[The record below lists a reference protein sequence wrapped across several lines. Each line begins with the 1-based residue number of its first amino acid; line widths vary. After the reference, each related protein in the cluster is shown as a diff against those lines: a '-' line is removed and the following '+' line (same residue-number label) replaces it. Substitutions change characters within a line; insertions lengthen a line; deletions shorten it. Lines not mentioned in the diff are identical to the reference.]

1 MLRPLNRE
9 EPPMKPRWKLPEIP
23 ANEGQID
30 IPSLPAA
37 AHPPTQPT
45 ALDRCLVENGF
56 LLGAH
61 SIRVHLQ
68 LADRLRAC
76 GFLVRWIERDWI
88 HPVWSLRMF
97 AGTAVDADSI
107 KAVRKQVRRA
117 LREVGLWVNWDGVS
131 VSISG
136 KLIIA
141 AFVHEAG
148 FPGRM
153 SFSCKGKAVK
163 PGALRNIRPGQR

>member
-1 MLRPLNRE
+1 
-9 EPPMKPRWKLPEIP
+9 MKPRWILPEIP

-30 IPSLPAA
+30 LPPLPAA
-37 AHPPTQPT
+37 AHPQTQPT
-45 ALDRCLVENGF
+45 ALDRCLVERGF

-61 SIRVHLQ
+61 SIRVHVQ
-68 LADRLRAC
+68 LADQLRAC

-88 HPVWSLRMF
+88 HPVWSARLF
-97 AGTAVDADSI
+97 AGTAIDADSL

-117 LREVGLWVNWDGVS
+117 LREVGLWVEWDGVT

-136 KLIIA
+136 NLIIV

-148 FPGRM
+148 FPSRM

-163 PGALRNIRPGQR
+163 AGNLRNIRGGQ

>member
-1 MLRPLNRE
+1 
-9 EPPMKPRWKLPEIP
+9 MKPRWNPPQIP

-30 IPSLPAA
+30 IPDLPAA
-37 AHPPTQPT
+37 AHPQTQPT
-45 ALDRCLVENGF
+45 ALDRCLVENGL

-61 SIRVHLQ
+61 SIRVHMQ

-76 GFLVRWIERDWI
+76 GFIVRWIERDWI
-88 HPVWSLRMF
+88 HPVWFVRLF
-97 AGTAVDADSI
+97 AGTAMDADSL

-117 LREVGLWVNWDGVS
+117 LREIGLWVESDGVT

-148 FPGRM
+148 FSGRV

-163 PGALRNIRPGQR
+163 PGAPRNIRGGLPSESGG

>member
-1 MLRPLNRE
+1 
-9 EPPMKPRWKLPEIP
+9 MKPRWKLPEIP

-30 IPSLPAA
+30 LPDLPAA
-37 AHPPTQPT
+37 ANPPTQPT
-45 ALDRCLVENGF
+45 ALDQCLAKNGF
-56 LLGAH
+56 SLGAL

-76 GFLVRWIERDWI
+76 GFIVRWIERDWI
-88 HPVWSLRMF
+88 HPVWFARLF
-97 AGTAVDADSI
+97 AGTAVDADSL

-136 KLIIA
+136 KLIIV

-153 SFSCKGKAVK
+153 SFSSKGGKAVK
-163 PGALRNIRPGQR
+163 PGALRNIRPGLP

>member
-1 MLRPLNRE
+1 
-9 EPPMKPRWKLPEIP
+9 MKPRWKLPEIP

-37 AHPPTQPT
+37 AHPQTQPT
-45 ALDRCLVENGF
+45 ALDRCLVERGF

-61 SIRVHLQ
+61 SLRIHLK

-76 GFLVRWIERDWI
+76 GFIVRWIERDSI
-88 HPVWSLRMF
+88 HPVWSARLF
-97 AGTAVDADSI
+97 AGTAMDADSI
-107 KAVRKQVRRA
+107 KAVRKHVRRA
-117 LREVGLWVNWDGVS
+117 LREVGLWLNWDGVT

-136 KLIIA
+136 RLIIV

-153 SFSCKGKAVK
+153 SFSDRSKSVK

>member
-1 MLRPLNRE
+1 MRPHR
-9 EPPMKPRWKLPEIP
+9 KPPEIP

-30 IPSLPAA
+30 IPDLPAA
-37 AHPPTQPT
+37 AHPQTQPT

-76 GFLVRWIERDWI
+76 GFLVRWIERDWF
-88 HPVWSLRMF
+88 HPVWSVRMF
-97 AGTAVDADSI
+97 AGTAVDADSL
-107 KAVRKQVRRA
+107 KAVRRLVRRA
-117 LREVGLWVNWDGVS
+117 LREVGLWVRWDGVT

-148 FPGRM
+148 FPGRV

>member
-1 MLRPLNRE
+1 
-9 EPPMKPRWKLPEIP
+9 MKPRWKLPEIP

-30 IPSLPAA
+30 IPDLPAA
-37 AHPPTQPT
+37 AHPQTQPT

-76 GFLVRWIERDWI
+76 GFLVRWVERDGI
-88 HPVWSLRMF
+88 HPVWHLRLF
-97 AGTAVDADSI
+97 AGTAMDADNY

-117 LREVGLWVNWDGVS
+117 LREIGLWVNWDGVS

-141 AFVHEAG
+141 AFVHVAG
-148 FPGRM
+148 FPGRV
-153 SFSCKGKAVK
+153 SFSSKGKAVK
-163 PGALRNIRPGQR
+163 PGALRNIRPSQR

>member
-1 MLRPLNRE
+1 
-9 EPPMKPRWKLPEIP
+9 MKPRWNPAQIP
-23 ANEGQID
+23 SNDGQID
-30 IPSLPAA
+30 LPALPAA
-37 AHPPTQPT
+37 ANPPTQPT
-45 ALDRCLVENGF
+45 ALDRCLVERGF
-56 LLGAH
+56 SQGALT
-61 SIRVHLQ
+61 IRIHRQ
-68 LADRLRAC
+68 LAERLRAC

-88 HPVWSLRMF
+88 HPVWSVRMF
-97 AGTAVDADSI
+97 AGTAVDADCF

-117 LREVGLWVNWDGVS
+117 LRQVGLWVEWDGVT

-163 PGALRNIRPGQR
+163 PGALRNIRGV